1 MRLIPPC
8 WILAPFSKEEIP
20 TASANENGW
29 GITTYASP
37 DEMVVKVYPLDHET
51 TYLRAS
57 FERRRARN
65 PGGGIALAGC
75 LHLTPLPD
83 PARQLSGRECLPDR
97 PRAGMQPA
105 NRPQRH
111 PRLQRE
117 GSPASASSRLQTSAH
132 RSQGLPGS
140 STGRGLAG
148 AFAPHA
154 QGLRKR
160 HKPVDAG
167 LGRRGQLRRRP
178 YRRAHHGRERPGDAC
193 ADGGTL
199 GASQE
204 VDRFPGSRVREKKRR
219 RDRLIGLAEGLPEW
233 GVGFLDESWFSRLAR
248 PAL

>member
-1 MRLIPPC
+1 MSSNAMDNAISATTSRPMLSKRRRRTVPTSALMAVSMPPMVS
-8 WILAPFSKEEIP
+8 ARTSP
-20 TASANENGW
+20 TPS
-29 GITTYASP
+29 ASP

-178 YRRAHHGRERPGDAC
+178 YR
-193 ADGGTL
+193 
-199 GASQE
+199 
-204 VDRFPGSRVREKKRR
+204 
-219 RDRLIGLAEGLPEW
+219 
-233 GVGFLDESWFSRLAR
+233 
-248 PAL
+248 